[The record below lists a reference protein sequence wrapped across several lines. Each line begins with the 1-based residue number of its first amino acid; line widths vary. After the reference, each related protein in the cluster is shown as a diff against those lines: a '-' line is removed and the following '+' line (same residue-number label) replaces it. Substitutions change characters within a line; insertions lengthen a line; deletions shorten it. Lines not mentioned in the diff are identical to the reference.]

1 MKNHSDKSLS
11 EIHESVNIPVK
22 NNWWRT
28 LLAFIG
34 PAYLVSV
41 GYMDPGNWATDIAG
55 GSAFGYKLV
64 WVLLMSNLMALL
76 LQTLA
81 ARLGIVKGWDLAQ
94 ASRQQ
99 YPQWANVSLYIFA
112 EIAIAAC
119 DLAEIIGMAI
129 GLNLLFGLPLIYGV
143 IITVLDSFLLLLL
156 INKGVRKLEMFILSL
171 VSIIGISFIAQLII
185 VKPDLMEVSHGFIP
199 SGLSGNAL
207 YIAIGIIG
215 ATVMPHN
222 LYLHSA
228 LVQSRKIEKN
238 HEGILSALK
247 YNFIDSFVALNMAFF
262 VNAAIL
268 ILAAT
273 AFYKAGFN
281 HVSSIQDAHLLL
293 QNLFGSLA
301 PSLFAIALICAGQS
315 STITGTLA
323 GQIIM
328 EGYLNLRISP
338 LVRRI
343 VTRLIA
349 IVPAVITI
357 LFFGNEKLGDL
368 LVLSQV
374 ILSLQ
379 LGFAVIPLIHFTS
392 NKQLMGD
399 FAIKNWVKILAW
411 ACAILIVGLNIKL
424 VIEELNKMF
433 GLIGSEYFM
442 VKIIIELVCV
452 FALVLLIY
460 ITFNPLFI
468 KYSKQKQIVPH
479 GNALQISQIEFA
491 EYKRIAITVDFSKH
505 DEATIQHALTLGGK
519 DIDYL
524 LIHIVESAIAKRL
537 GKDAHDLETQT
548 DLQNLQS
555 YSNDLQKL
563 GFKTKIEL
571 GYGNRA
577 NEISKITTDNQI
589 DVLVMG
595 AHGHAGL
602 SDLVFGSTVDA
613 VRHLVKIPVLVVKA

>member
-1 MKNHSDKSLS
+1 
-11 EIHESVNIPVK
+11 
-22 NNWWRT
+22 
-28 LLAFIG
+28 
-34 PAYLVSV
+34 
-41 GYMDPGNWATDIAG
+41 
-55 GSAFGYKLV
+55 
-64 WVLLMSNLMALL
+64 
-76 LQTLA
+76 
-81 ARLGIVKGWDLAQ
+81 
-94 ASRQQ
+94 
-99 YPQWANVSLYIFA
+99 
-112 EIAIAAC
+112 
-119 DLAEIIGMAI
+119 
-129 GLNLLFGLPLIYGV
+129 
-143 IITVLDSFLLLLL
+143 
-156 INKGVRKLEMFILSL
+156 
-171 VSIIGISFIAQLII
+171 
-185 VKPDLMEVSHGFIP
+185 
-199 SGLSGNAL
+199 
-207 YIAIGIIG
+207 
-215 ATVMPHN
+215 
-222 LYLHSA
+222 
-228 LVQSRKIEKN
+228 
-238 HEGILSALK
+238 
-247 YNFIDSFVALNMAFF
+247 
-262 VNAAIL
+262 
-268 ILAAT
+268 
-273 AFYKAGFN
+273 
-281 HVSSIQDAHLLL
+281 
-293 QNLFGSLA
+293 
-301 PSLFAIALICAGQS
+301 
-315 STITGTLA
+315 
-323 GQIIM
+323 
-328 EGYLNLRISP
+328 
-338 LVRRI
+338 
-343 VTRLIA
+343 
-349 IVPAVITI
+349 

-392 NKQLMGD
+392 SKQLMGD

-491 EYKRIAITVDFSKH
+491 EYKRIAITVDFSKQ

-563 GFKTKIEL
+563 GFKTKTEL

-577 NEISKITTDNQI
+577 NEISKIIADNQI

>member
-1 MKNHSDKSLS
+1 
-11 EIHESVNIPVK
+11 
-22 NNWWRT
+22 
-28 LLAFIG
+28 
-34 PAYLVSV
+34 
-41 GYMDPGNWATDIAG
+41 
-55 GSAFGYKLV
+55 
-64 WVLLMSNLMALL
+64 
-76 LQTLA
+76 
-81 ARLGIVKGWDLAQ
+81 
-94 ASRQQ
+94 
-99 YPQWANVSLYIFA
+99 
-112 EIAIAAC
+112 
-119 DLAEIIGMAI
+119 
-129 GLNLLFGLPLIYGV
+129 
-143 IITVLDSFLLLLL
+143 
-156 INKGVRKLEMFILSL
+156 
-171 VSIIGISFIAQLII
+171 
-185 VKPDLMEVSHGFIP
+185 
-199 SGLSGNAL
+199 
-207 YIAIGIIG
+207 
-215 ATVMPHN
+215 MPHN

-301 PSLFAIALICAGQS
+301 PSLFSIALICAGQS

-392 NKQLMGD
+392 SKQLMGD

-452 FALVLLIY
+452 FALVLLLY

-468 KYSKQKQIVPH
+468 KLTKQKQIVPH

-577 NEISKITTDNQI
+577 NEISKIIADNQI

>member
-1 MKNHSDKSLS
+1 MQKPTDKSLS
-11 EIHESVNIPVK
+11 EIHESVNTSSHK
-22 NNWWRT
+22 SWWRT
-28 LLAFIG
+28 LLAYIG

-55 GSAFGYKLV
+55 GSQFGYKLI

-76 LQTLA
+76 LQSLA

-99 YPQWANVSLYIFA
+99 YPKWTNISLYVFA

-143 IITVLDSFLLLLL
+143 LITVFDTFLLLLL
-156 INKGVRKLEMFILSL
+156 INKGVRKLELFIVSL
-171 VSIIGISFIAQLII
+171 VSIIGFSFLTELFI
-185 VKPDLMEVSHGFIP
+185 VNPDYVEVSKGFLP
-199 SGLSGNAL
+199 SSLDGSAL

-238 HEGILSALK
+238 DVGIRKAIK
-247 YNFIDSFVALNMAFF
+247 FNFIDSFIALNLAFF

-273 AFYKAGFN
+273 AFFKLGYN
-281 HVSSIQDAHLLL
+281 QVSSIQDAHLLL
-293 QNLFGSLA
+293 KSLFGDLA

-338 LVRRI
+338 LLRRLI
-343 VTRLIA
+343 TRLIA

-357 LFFGNEKLGDL
+357 LFFGNDQLGNL

-392 NKQLMGD
+392 SKQLMGG
-399 FAIKNWVKILAW
+399 FAIGTFTKIAAW
-411 ACAILIVGLNIKL
+411 AAAFIIVGLNIKL
-424 VIEELNKMF
+424 VVEEMIKVFAHLGNDGIF
-433 GLIGSEYFM
+433 I
-442 VKIIIELVCV
+442 KIILLFICLY
-452 FALVLLIY
+452 ALGMLLY
-460 ITFNPLFI
+460 ITFNPLFV
-468 KYSKQKQIVPH
+468 KLSAKKQLVPH
-479 GNALQISQIEFA
+479 GNAVQIENIEPA
-491 EYKRIAITVDFSKH
+491 VYSKIAITVDFSKQ
-505 DEATIQHALTLGGK
+505 DQNTIKHAVSLGGK
-519 DIDYL
+519 QIEYL
-524 LIHIVESAIAKRL
+524 IIHIVESAIAKRL
-537 GKDAHDLETQT
+537 GEDALDTETLSDQANLEVYKSNLKQLDINSTTQ
-548 DLQNLQS
+548 
-555 YSNDLQKL
+555 
-563 GFKTKIEL
+563 L

-577 NEISKITTDNQI
+577 TSIAKIIKENNI
-589 DVLVMG
+589 DLLVMG
-595 AHGHAGL
+595 AHGHAGI
-602 SDLVFGSTVDA
+602 SDIIFGSTVDE
-613 VRHLVKIPVLVVKA
+613 VRHLVNIPVLVVKA